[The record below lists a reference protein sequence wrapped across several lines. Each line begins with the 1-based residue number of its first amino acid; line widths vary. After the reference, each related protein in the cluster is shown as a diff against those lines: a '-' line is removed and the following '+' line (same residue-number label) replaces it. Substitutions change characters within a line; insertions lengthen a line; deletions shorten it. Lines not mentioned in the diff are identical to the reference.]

1 MRFITTE
8 IVHEARDERQFK
20 HSWNANIS
28 ARDFQVLEFRAI
40 DTRPCAAIAPDD
52 TDWGEQDSLANVPRA
67 KQPAWIRA
75 LALPVDSQ
83 GDR

>member
-40 DTRPCAAIAPDD
+40 DSRPCDAYASDD

-67 KQPAWIRA
+67 KLPAWVRA
-75 LALPVDSQ
+75 LALTTDE
-83 GDR
+83 GER